1 MPWNL
6 ENWRVFF
13 SLDDTLGTIAD
24 YSFSFKLN
32 MLRVKVTHAFQGAV
46 PAYDIVYDYSK
57 GSAFYFDNATS
68 TCHAISSPQANLTHV
83 VEKFLSKFED
93 QSTKGRN
100 MRLYTA
106 NIREKDNSAN
116 YYFYGDFKGN
126 IFNPSKFQVNF
137 LSGSGLSGEILDEI
151 DEDQEF
157 TIEDF
162 TYPEC
167 EGVEQTRLEMASPMS
182 LLINP
187 ITLTDLVKISE

>member
-1 MPWNL
+1 MKVNFILVLAFTCLVLSSTNAKILAEDNLKMPWNL

-106 NIREKDNSAN
+106 NIREKVRYCKIFSCLKKVYIYSTINESA
-116 YYFYGDFKGN
+116 F
-126 IFNPSKFQVNF
+126 
-137 LSGSGLSGEILDEI
+137 
-151 DEDQEF
+151 
-157 TIEDF
+157 
-162 TYPEC
+162 
-167 EGVEQTRLEMASPMS
+167 
-182 LLINP
+182 
-187 ITLTDLVKISE
+187 